1 MAEFL
6 LDDYIKEA
14 GADPYILNCGDLG
27 KFVIEYPNGEV
38 IAQLTE
44 TPINQTRRVAQLLL
58 GEHYETV
65 WSIVAPLDG
74 AVLVDMTNDIIQHF
88 GLDQMGKSRE
98 ARRAGRRSS
107 RNTGRQ

>member
-1 MAEFL
+1 MAEFS
-6 LDDYIKEA
+6 LDGYIAEA
-14 GADPYILNCGDLG
+14 GHEPYILNCGDLG
-27 KFVIEYPNGEV
+27 RFTINYPNGET

-58 GEHYETV
+58 GNDYEEV

-74 AVLVDMTNDIIQHF
+74 SVLVDMANDMIKHF

-98 ARRAGRRSS
+98 ARRAGKRSLKS
-107 RNTGRQ
+107 TGQQ